1 MASIRIALD
10 TRRANAKGLYPIKFI
25 VSHKSVSTS
34 IGTGTYIKPEHW
46 NGEVNKAVVPKCPNA
61 RAINESIEALFFR
74 YTNTIRKLD
83 NNEKSTGFLLRLH
96 HAGIQHRDLNSGT
109 ILSLSDKQRAYR
121 YHNRIR
127 ICRSGHG
134 NLLRGDRSRGLL

>member
-1 MASIRIALD
+1 MATISLKLD
-10 TRRANAKGLYPIKFI
+10 RRRANVRGLYPIQVLLPSKGK
-25 VSHKSVSTS
+25 VTA
-34 IGTGTYIKPEHW
+34 IGTRINIRPEHW

-96 HAGIQHRDLNSGT
+96 HAGIQHRGLNSGT